1 MFLGLSV
8 DAASICD
15 LTKPCKVYKNDF
27 VIKTTYQLVMLFTN
41 LKINWLKHEDYLLN
55 FFYRSCERI
64 MCALYLKRNIN
75 KNNNKDNKNM
85 RSPQKQILFRTKAVL
100 INSLLI
106 MISSLIWSLRFLIFF
121 LIFRPSIYLQWNILM
136 CISII
141 MNFLEL
147 LQLLQLL

>member
-8 DAASICD
+8 DAASIFD
-15 LTKPCKVYKNDF
+15 LTKPCKVYKNHF
-27 VIKTTYQLVMLFTN
+27 AIKTTYQLVMLFMN
-41 LKINWLKHEDYLLN
+41 LKINWLKHEDYLFN

-75 KNNNKDNKNM
+75 KNNNKDNKNI

-106 MISSLIWSLRFLIFF
+106 MISSLIWSLRFLILF

-136 CISII
+136 CIFII

-147 LQLLQLL
+147 L

>member
-41 LKINWLKHEDYLLN
+41 LKINLSSLKHEDYLLN

-64 MCALYLKRNIN
+64 ICALYLKRNIN
-75 KNNNKDNKNM
+75 KNNNKDNKKI

-106 MISSLIWSLRFLIFF
+106 MISSLI
-121 LIFRPSIYLQWNILM
+121 
-136 CISII
+136 
-141 MNFLEL
+141 
-147 LQLLQLL
+147 

>member
-8 DAASICD
+8 YAASICD
-15 LTKPCKVYKNDF
+15 FTKACKVYKKDF
-27 VIKTTYQLVMLFTN
+27 AIKATYQLIMLFTN
-41 LKINWLKHEDYLLN
+41 LKIDLNWLKHEDYLLN

-75 KNNNKDNKNM
+75 KNNNKDNKKI

-121 LIFRPSIYLQWNILM
+121 LIVRPSIYLQWNILM
-136 CISII
+136 CIFII

-147 LQLLQLL
+147 L